1 MNHFI
6 LCPGFI
12 LLLLAWHGKDKEVFC
27 VFISFVIKAVQLKL
41 KTMMLGW
48 AKHPLIN
55 SHFVLN
61 V

>member
-1 MNHFI
+1 M
-6 LCPGFI
+6 
-12 LLLLAWHGKDKEVFC
+12 LLAWHGKDKEVFC

-41 KTMMLGW
+41 KTLMLGW